1 MRITKPFIL
10 KLVDRTVTIVQRSI
24 IKDVSQSKSLGY
36 SGIKTYFDNIS
47 NDINLTNFFLKA
59 LIYQNISVQIFYYC
73 LKNIVS
79 KSTADLIWRFI
90 CLQVFPLLSVLAGSS
105 RGAGLETAACAQ
117 YCLCASLN

>member
-24 IKDVSQSKSLGY
+24 IKEVSQSKSLGY

-59 LIYQNISVQIFYYC
+59 LIYQNISVQIFYYS

-90 CLQVFPLLSVLAGSS
+90 CLQVFPLSKKLLSVLAGV
-105 RGAGLETAACAQ
+105 Q
-117 YCLCASLN
+117 D